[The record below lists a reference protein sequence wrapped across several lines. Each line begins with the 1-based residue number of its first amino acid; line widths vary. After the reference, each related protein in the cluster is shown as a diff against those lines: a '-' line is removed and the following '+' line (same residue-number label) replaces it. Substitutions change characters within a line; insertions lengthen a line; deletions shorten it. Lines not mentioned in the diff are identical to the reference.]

1 MDMVVIELTHLET
14 NKSINV
20 RMDTNLKLLS
30 FHLLFLSIQERN
42 HSVSMNAELNGTFK
56 NLHTGKSH
64 FLSDYLEDLIYLNS
78 LGILKLSNLTHI
90 IQ

>member
-1 MDMVVIELTHLET
+1 MDMVIIELTHLET
-14 NKSINV
+14 NKSIDV
-20 RMDTNLKLLS
+20 RMEKNLKLMS

-42 HSVSMNAELNGTFK
+42 HNVSKYELNGTFK
-56 NLHTGKSH
+56 NLHTGTSQ

-78 LGILKLSNLTHI
+78 LGILKLSDLVHI